1 MYDLRCM
8 HQADIGKIYFNIFY
22 QGTVI
27 RDRIQEGIRK
37 QQLKRLLYDEDDD
50 DELYGDDFEEENY
63 DEDEN

>member
-1 MYDLRCM
+1 MYA
-8 HQADIGKIYFNIFY
+8 QADLGKIYFIFFY

-37 QQLKRLLYDEDDD
+37 QQLKRLLCDDEDDD
-50 DELYGDDFEEENY
+50 EIYGDDFEEENN